1 MYSCFDIADYF
12 LSKAADD
19 EELLSNLKLQKLMY
33 YAQGLYL
40 VTNKQPLFN
49 EDIEAWTYGPVVPS
63 LYNKYKDYGAGGI
76 PAPTDF
82 DYNRINRQDSE
93 FLNEI
98 YEVFGQFSAS
108 RLKELS
114 HNDIC
119 WKNAYEKG
127 AKTIIS
133 HDDMTEYLKKY
144 LVDA

>member
-1 MYSCFDIADYF
+1 MYTCFDIADYF
-12 LSKAADD
+12 LSKAEDD

-40 VTNKQPLFN
+40 ITNGQPLFSEN
-49 EDIEAWTYGPVVPS
+49 IEAWTYGPVVPD
-63 LYNKYKDYGAGGI
+63 LYHKHKNYGAGGI

-82 DYNRINRQDSE
+82 DHNKINRQDCE

-98 YEVFGQFSAS
+98 YEVFGQYSAL

-114 HNDIC
+114 HSDIC
-119 WKNAYEKG
+119 WKNAYDKG

-133 HDDMTEYLKKY
+133 HDEMIKHMKKY
-144 LVDA
+144 LVYA